1 MGLPG
6 VAGSI
11 RSLYAQRRIPE
22 EIDIMPVAVL
32 DEFFLRVRSKDLL
45 LRFTLFTRILLAAG
59 FIPTGM
65 VKLFGRRFTTLP
77 DTTPIGAFFESMYQT
92 GLFWHFIG
100 AVQVVAGVLLLSPRH
115 AHLGALL
122 FLPVIASINVINIAL
137 GFGLTTVITAFMLL
151 AALYLCCWD
160 YDRFRG
166 LFTSRAF
173 EARQR
178 IPTLEL
184 DKWEGAGFTVFAIAL
199 LAFFGSTRGFV
210 PELVARLA
218 VPTGL
223 AAGVFTLRFSVI
235 AQRRRQ
241 MQQHDAHKKARRQ

>member
-1 MGLPG
+1 
-6 VAGSI
+6 
-11 RSLYAQRRIPE
+11 
-22 EIDIMPVAVL
+22 MPVTFL
-32 DEFFLRVRSKDLL
+32 DDFFLRVRSKDLL

-65 VKLFGRRFTTLP
+65 VKLLGQRFTTIP
-77 DTTPIGAFFESMYQT
+77 DSSTPIGAFFESMYQT
-92 GLFWHFIG
+92 GLFWNFIG
-100 AVQVVAGVLLLSPRH
+100 AVQVAAGVLLLSPRH

-166 LFTSRAF
+166 LFTPRPF

-184 DKWEGAGFTVFAIAL
+184 DRWEGAGFTVFAIAL
-199 LAFFGSTRGFV
+199 LAFFGWTRGFV

-223 AAGVFTLRFSVI
+223 AAGVFTLLRFGVV
-235 AQRRRQ
+235 ARRRRQ
-241 MQQHDAHKKARRQ
+241 KS

>member
-1 MGLPG
+1 
-6 VAGSI
+6 
-11 RSLYAQRRIPE
+11 
-22 EIDIMPVAVL
+22 MPVAVL

-45 LRFTLFTRILLAAG
+45 LRFTLFTRILLAAA

-65 VKLFGRRFTTLP
+65 VKLLGRRFTTIP
-77 DTTPIGAFFESMYQT
+77 DTTPIGAFFESMYHT
-92 GLFWHFIG
+92 GLFWNFIG
-100 AVQVVAGVLLLSPRH
+100 AVQVGAGVLLLSPRH

-160 YDRFRG
+160 YHRFRG
-166 LFTSRAF
+166 LFTSRPF
-173 EARQR
+173 EVRQR

-184 DKWEGAGFTVFAIAL
+184 DRWEGAGFTVFAIAL
-199 LAFFGSTRGFV
+199 LAFFGWTRGFV
-210 PELVARLA
+210 PELVTRLA

-223 AAGVFTLRFSVI
+223 AAGVITLLRFSVI
-235 AQRRRQ
+235 TRRRRRK
-241 MQQHDAHKKARRQ
+241 QQHDAHKKTRR

>member
-1 MGLPG
+1 MPDT
-6 VAGSI
+6 V
-11 RSLYAQRRIPE
+11 
-22 EIDIMPVAVL
+22 IDEL
-32 DEFFLRVRSKDLL
+32 FLRARSKGPL

-65 VKLFGRRFTTLP
+65 VKLLGRRFTTIP
-77 DTTPIGAFFESMYQT
+77 DTTPIGAFFEAMYQT
-92 GLFWHFIG
+92 GLFWNFIG
-100 AVQVVAGVLLLSPRH
+100 AVQVVAGVLLLAPRH

-137 GFGLTTVITAFMLL
+137 DFGLTTVVTALMLL

-166 LFTSRAF
+166 LFTTRPFA
-173 EARQR
+173 APRG

-184 DKWEGAGFTVFAIAL
+184 DSWERMGFTVFAVAL
-199 LAFFGSTRGFV
+199 LAFFGATRGFV
-210 PELVARLA
+210 PEPAASLS

-223 AAGVFTLRFSVI
+223 AAGSFTLVRFCVV
-235 AQRRRQ
+235 AWRRHR
-241 MQQHDAHKKARRQ
+241 